1 MIAKLTG
8 VIDSVAQNS
17 VIVDVNGVG
26 YLVHASSRTLAKIGS
41 VRGTAVSLLIETI
54 VREDQFTLY
63 GFADSVEKEWFQ
75 ILYTVQGVG
84 AKVAQ
89 AILSA
94 VNPDQLAV
102 VIAAQDK
109 SVLQQ
114 ADGVGGKLAAR
125 IVTELKEKAGKMAL
139 GQAAQQKVQDAR
151 SQTGGKTGKGSA
163 ALVDVPRSVGN
174 DAVSALINLGYG
186 RAEAF
191 GAVANVVRLMGED
204 LPLGDLIRESLK
216 ELSA

>member
-8 VIDSVAQNS
+8 IIDSTALS
-17 VIVDVNGVG
+17 HLIVDVNGVG
-26 YLVHASSRTLAKIGS
+26 YLVNASNRTLSRVGS
-41 VRGTAVSLLIETI
+41 ARGTPVSLLIETI

-63 GFADSVEKEWFQ
+63 GFCDMAEKEWFQ
-75 ILYTVQGVG
+75 ILCTVQGVG
-84 AKVAQ
+84 PKAAQ

-94 VNPDQLAV
+94 VSPEQLPLVIASQDKIALRQAEGVGEKLAV
-102 VIAAQDK
+102 
-109 SVLQQ
+109 
-114 ADGVGGKLAAR
+114 R

-139 GQAAQQKVQDAR
+139 GQAATQKVEQAR
-151 SQTGGKTGKGSA
+151 KGGKPSAEVPKSA
-163 ALVDVPRSVGN
+163 AN

-191 GAVANVVRLMGED
+191 GAVSNVMRDKGD
-204 LPLGDLIRESLK
+204 IALGDLIRESLK

>member
-8 VIDSVAQNS
+8 LIDSTALS
-17 VIVDVNGVG
+17 HVIVDVNGVG
-26 YLVHASSRTLAKIGS
+26 YLVHTSARTLSRIGS
-41 VRGTAVSLLIETI
+41 TKGTAVSLLIETI
-54 VREDQFTLY
+54 VREDQITLY
-63 GFADSVEKEWFQ
+63 GFADAAEKEWFQ
-75 ILYTVQGVG
+75 ILCTVQGVG

-89 AILSA
+89 AILS
-94 VNPDQLAV
+94 VVQPEQLPV
-102 VIAAQDK
+102 VIASGDK
-109 SVLQQ
+109 AALRQ
-114 ADGVGGKLAAR
+114 ADGVGEKLAVR

-139 GQAAQQKVQDAR
+139 GQAATQKVEDAR
-151 SQTGGKTGKGSA
+151 KGSKIA
-163 ALVDVPRSVGN
+163 PVERTPSN

-191 GAVANVVRLMGED
+191 GAVAEVMRHMGD

>member
-1 MIAKLTG
+1 
-8 VIDSVAQNS
+8 
-17 VIVDVNGVG
+17 
-26 YLVHASSRTLAKIGS
+26 
-41 VRGTAVSLLIETI
+41 
-54 VREDQFTLY
+54 
-63 GFADSVEKEWFQ
+63 
-75 ILYTVQGVG
+75 
-84 AKVAQ
+84 
-89 AILSA
+89 
-94 VNPDQLAV
+94 
-102 VIAAQDK
+102 
-109 SVLQQ
+109 
-114 ADGVGGKLAAR
+114 VGGKLAAR

>member
-8 VIDSVAQNS
+8 IIDTTALSHA
-17 VIVDVNGVG
+17 IIDVNGVG
-26 YLVHASSRTLAKIGS
+26 YLVHASSRTLSRIGS
-41 VRGTAVSLLIETI
+41 KGAGVSLHIETI

-63 GFADSVEKEWFQ
+63 GFCDMAEKEWFQ
-75 ILYTVQGVG
+75 ILCTVQGVG
-84 AKVAQ
+84 PKAAM

-94 VNPDQLAV
+94 VSPEQLPV
-102 VIAAQDK
+102 VIASQDK
-109 SVLQQ
+109 SVLRQ
-114 ADGVGGKLAAR
+114 ADGVGEKLAVR

-139 GQAAQQKVQDAR
+139 GATASQKAQEAR
-151 SQTGGKTGKGSA
+151 KSGGGKENMPKTAS
-163 ALVDVPRSVGN
+163 N

-191 GAVANVVRLMGED
+191 GAVADVLRDKGDGLA
-204 LPLGDLIRESLK
+204 LGDLIRESLK

>member
-8 VIDSVAQNS
+8 LLDSTGLNHL
-17 VIVDVNGVG
+17 ILDVNGVG
-26 YLVHASSRTLAKIGS
+26 YLVHASSRTLSRIGPAK
-41 VRGTAVSLLIETI
+41 GTPVSLHIETI

-63 GFADSVEKEWFQ
+63 GFCDAPEKEWFQ
-75 ILYTVQGVG
+75 ILCTVQGVG

-89 AILSA
+89 SILSA
-94 VNPDQLAV
+94 VSPEQLPLVIASQDKTALRQAEGVGEKLAV
-102 VIAAQDK
+102 
-109 SVLQQ
+109 
-114 ADGVGGKLAAR
+114 R

-139 GQAAQQKVQDAR
+139 GQAATQKVTDAR
-151 SQTGGKTGKGSA
+151 KAGKTGSTQEAPTVKGAS
-163 ALVDVPRSVGN
+163 N

-191 GAVANVVRLMGED
+191 GAVANVVRLMGDD